1 MFIEQSNF
9 LIRLLWKAIWRIN
22 DGSKTVY
29 LTFDDGPC
37 PKITPKTLDILDKF
51 GIKATFFCVGD
62 NVRKYPE
69 IFEEIKR
76 RGHTVGNHTM
86 HHLKGFNT
94 DFQSY
99 LNDIE
104 EANSYIQ
111 SSLLRPPYGR
121 ITFRQLRE
129 LRKKYTIVMWDIITR
144 DYNPCLPPKKIFSI
158 IKKYTRKGSIIVFHD
173 SEKSA
178 KNMLEALPKAVEWL
192 QKQGYEFKSLP
203 TPLPSF

>member
-9 LIRLLWKAIWRIN
+9 VIRLMWKAVWRIN

-37 PKITPKTLDILDKF
+37 PKITPQTLDILDKF
-51 GIKATFFCVGD
+51 DIKATFFCVGD

-69 IFEEIKR
+69 IFESIKQ
-76 RGHTVGNHTM
+76 RGHAVGNHTM

-94 DFQSY
+94 DFQAY
-99 LNDIE
+99 INDIE
-104 EANSYIQ
+104 EANSYIK

-129 LRKKYTIVMWDIITR
+129 LRKKYKIVMWDVITR
-144 DYNPCLPPKKIFSI
+144 DYNPYFSSEKIFSI
-158 IKKYTRKGSIIVFHD
+158 VKKYTRKGSIIVFHD
-173 SEKSA
+173 SEKSS
-178 KNMLEALPKAVEWL
+178 KNMLETLPNALEWL
-192 QKQGYEFKSLP
+192 KNQGYEFKTLAI
-203 TPLPSF
+203 